1 MEFVLDLSERLAK
14 ETQEGHSSLRKNVI
28 FLYLQ
33 AVYGKFLHIVN
44 KIEFGENMQKAGNY
58 FKDMFTNHEE
68 ADIKFAVEVN
78 DFISIL
84 ILYN

>member
-14 ETQEGHSSLRKNVI
+14 ETQEGHSSLRKIVI

-44 KIEFGENMQKAGNY
+44 KSELGVNMQKAGNY
-58 FKDMFTNHEE
+58 FKVLFTNNEE
-68 ADIKFAVEVN
+68 PDIKFAVEVN
-78 DFISIL
+78 DSFLPYSL
-84 ILYN
+84 Q